1 MKQLGTLH
9 PQSGRKEST
18 RVPNPWDK
26 WRRPNLGWAIP
37 TSIQSMWK
45 CPQNFG
51 KRFVF
56 SVVLD
61 LVKGTVNIY
70 YDIEERERFVSLRKY
85 VEEVT
90 RD

>member
-1 MKQLGTLH
+1 
-9 PQSGRKEST
+9 
-18 RVPNPWDK
+18 
-26 WRRPNLGWAIP
+26 
-37 TSIQSMWK
+37 MWK

-51 KRFVF
+51 QRFVF